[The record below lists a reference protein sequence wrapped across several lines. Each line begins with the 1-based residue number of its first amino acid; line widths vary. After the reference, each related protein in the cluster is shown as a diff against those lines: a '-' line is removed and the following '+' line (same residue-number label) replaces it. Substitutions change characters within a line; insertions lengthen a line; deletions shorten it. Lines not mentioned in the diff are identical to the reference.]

1 MVSHSG
7 LYLKN
12 KRKETEITVIKIA
25 SIKKITITKRTIKE
39 EDFRISFP

>member
-12 KRKETEITVIKIA
+12 KRKETEVTIITTA
-25 SIKKITITKRTIKE
+25 SIKKITITKRAIKE
-39 EDFRISFP
+39 KDFRISFP